1 VQRILKFL
9 NGIVKKNDKISILTF
24 IDKNCLI
31 STNSAITRFCKL
43 RKVQLGDYSY
53 IGVNSNISNCEIGR
67 YCSIGPSVKIGL
79 GKHPIDLLSTSP
91 IFYNPKNIL
100 NISLTEELQYQEYE
114 NTIIKND
121 VWIGANAII
130 LDGIKI
136 GNGAIIAAGAVVTK
150 DVPDY
155 AIVAGVPAKVIKL
168 RFSED
173 IVQELLRT
181 QWWKR
186 EPEEFKKDIKY
197 FDNIQ
202 KILKRLRDE
211 S

>member
-1 VQRILKFL
+1 MQRILKFL

>member
-1 VQRILKFL
+1 MQRILKFL

-24 IDKNCLI
+24 IDKNCVI